1 MISFWNSTTFQDGWI
16 ERFTTTLT
24 NHVRTAAPASKVL
37 YDGTACQLGII
48 VRWWWLAL
56 PVAMVAMSM
65 LLLILV
71 IIQTARSEVKSWK
84 ASPLTLLLFDVDGA
98 IRKDTLET
106 GWPDE
111 EGAAERG
118 VGGRGVVSR
127 RNKSGGWY
135 FRGA

>member
-1 MISFWNSTTFQDGWI
+1 
-16 ERFTTTLT
+16 
-24 NHVRTAAPASKVL
+24 VRTVAPDSKVL
-37 YDGTACQLGII
+37 YNGTAFQLSI
-48 VRWWWLAL
+48 VVRCWWLAL

-71 IIQTARSEVKSWK
+71 IIQTARSEVMSWK

-98 IRKDTLET
+98 IRRDTLET
-106 GWPDE
+106 GWPDKE
-111 EGAAERG
+111 VAAERG
-118 VGGRGVVSR
+118 LGDRGIVLR